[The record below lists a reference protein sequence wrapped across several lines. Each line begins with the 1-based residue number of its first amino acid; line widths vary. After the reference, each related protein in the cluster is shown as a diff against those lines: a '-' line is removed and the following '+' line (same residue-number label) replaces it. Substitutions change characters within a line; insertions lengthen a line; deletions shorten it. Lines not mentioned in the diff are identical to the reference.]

1 MNMDTNKINDLAKIL
16 RQNQLTKLDLTE
28 GDTRIVLEAGGRQ
41 AVVEMPVVS
50 VENIAEVPV
59 AEVPSVEKAEA
70 PAGVEQKS
78 PLVGTVY
85 LAPQAGAEPF
95 VQVGDKVKKGDVLCI
110 VESMKMF
117 NNIEAELEGTIAE
130 LAARFDMTAEMI
142 VAFIDGLNASL
153 EEQFDM
159 ETLAEDTKVCINID
173 FEKLYKLMIE
183 YKAEHLS
190 NLPQWD
196 SIYDAETRKHFAL
209 EQKKSKTIVKGEKI
223 GRNDPCPCG
232 SGKKYKKCCGRNA

>member
-59 AEVPSVEKAEA
+59 TEVPSVEKAEA

-117 NNIEAELEGTIAE
+117 NNIEAELEGTIA
-130 LAARFDMTAEMI
+130 AVCVDNGQI
-142 VAFIDGLNASL
+142 VEFGQPLVRILPEK
-153 EEQFDM
+153 EE
-159 ETLAEDTKVCINID
+159 N
-173 FEKLYKLMIE
+173 
-183 YKAEHLS
+183 
-190 NLPQWD
+190 
-196 SIYDAETRKHFAL
+196 
-209 EQKKSKTIVKGEKI
+209 
-223 GRNDPCPCG
+223 
-232 SGKKYKKCCGRNA
+232 

>member
-95 VQVGDKVKKGDVLCI
+95 VQVGDKVKKGDKLLSFDIDKIKAAGHNTTVSVI
-110 VESMKMF
+110 VSNSDDFK
-117 NNIEAELEGTIAE
+117 AVEG
-130 LAARFDMTAEMI
+130 LPGDP
-142 VAFIDGLNASL
+142 VDLNCSVIR
-153 EEQFDM
+153 
-159 ETLAEDTKVCINID
+159 TV
-173 FEKLYKLMIE
+173 
-183 YKAEHLS
+183 H
-190 NLPQWD
+190 
-196 SIYDAETRKHFAL
+196 
-209 EQKKSKTIVKGEKI
+209 
-223 GRNDPCPCG
+223 
-232 SGKKYKKCCGRNA
+232 

>member
-1 MNMDTNKINDLAKIL
+1 MDTNKINDLAKIL

-59 AEVPSVEKAEA
+59 AEA

-117 NNIEAELEGTIAE
+117 NNIEAELEGTIA
-130 LAARFDMTAEMI
+130 AVCVDNGQI
-142 VAFIDGLNASL
+142 VEFGQPLVRILPEK
-153 EEQFDM
+153 EE
-159 ETLAEDTKVCINID
+159 N
-173 FEKLYKLMIE
+173 
-183 YKAEHLS
+183 
-190 NLPQWD
+190 
-196 SIYDAETRKHFAL
+196 
-209 EQKKSKTIVKGEKI
+209 
-223 GRNDPCPCG
+223 
-232 SGKKYKKCCGRNA
+232 